1 MGLTVTDFQIVL
13 ELAFLRPYQHSLEPY
28 KSYGKE
34 GERFASLSKIQ
45 AHHMPKSGITFHQ
58 AQVALAKIYT
68 GSEDVSGD
76 VDEVVNIEQPHDQTT
91 GVDEI
96 GKKDTVQNAVRLPKT
111 MDEAKDI
118 INRFQQAAQ
127 NDDKHV

>member
-1 MGLTVTDFQIVL
+1 MEKKVNDS
-13 ELAFLRPYQHSLEPY
+13 FLSLRY
-28 KSYGKE
+28 K
-34 GERFASLSKIQ
+34 

-58 AQVALAKIYT
+58 AQVALAKIYA
-68 GSEDVSGD
+68 GSEDISGGGA
-76 VDEVVNIEQPHDQTT
+76 DEVVNIEQPHDQTT

-118 INRFQQAAQ
+118 IKRFQQAAQ